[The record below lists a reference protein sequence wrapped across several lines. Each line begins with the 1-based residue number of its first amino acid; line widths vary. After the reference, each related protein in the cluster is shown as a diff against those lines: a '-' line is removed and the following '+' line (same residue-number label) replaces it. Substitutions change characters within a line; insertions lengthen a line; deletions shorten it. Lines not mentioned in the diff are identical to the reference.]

1 MGTEVKMDLSS
12 RARYIVASTLAFSA
26 IVIAL
31 VGIASNLPTVPVLI
45 LSFILLFLAIV
56 SLSCRRLL
64 KERETGLWLFL
75 MIGLLFL
82 GGGALGLTRSF
93 QENWQWMDRLPLAV
107 PPLLGVFTIWF
118 TLKARPK
125 PGR

>member
-1 MGTEVKMDLSS
+1 
-12 RARYIVASTLAFSA
+12 
-26 IVIAL
+26 
-31 VGIASNLPTVPVLI
+31 
-45 LSFILLFLAIV
+45 FLAIV
-56 SLSCRRLL
+56 SLNCRRLL

-107 PPLLGVFTIWF
+107 PLLLGVFTIWF